1 MEKRIHPNVMNKI
14 FLSFAF
20 LMVATLS
27 AQTELDLIT
36 AVNLDSLSQTVRE
49 FTGEVA
55 TNVGGNSVTI
65 LNREEANNDLAGDY
79 LVERYN
85 AMDNLTVNDQAF
97 NTNGRNIIATQLG
110 KTNPNDIY
118 IICAHYDSVDDYC
131 ADDNASGTA
140 TVLEIARILST
151 QCMDNTII
159 YALWDEEEIGLRGA
173 SFYATQASNNG
184 DNILGV
190 LNIDMMGYDGDNDD
204 DFDIDVRPIAN
215 SLGMKDDLVGLLAT
229 YGFNLNV
236 NVVNPGTPASDHAR
250 FWDQGFSAVLVGE
263 SWENSDQTPHYHS
276 SADRYSTLD
285 LPYFHEIAKLIMSYM
300 VTKGSLV
307 SVDNSLT
314 MSSTALTSNM
324 DNASYQWFDCSTN
337 LPLTSE
343 VSQSFSPTASGTYA
357 VEVTVGSCT
366 ELSSCVDFTSL
377 DAETFKLN
385 SITIYPN
392 PASSTLNV
400 EHPFNEDLSFELFSI
415 EGKRVFEYDL
425 TEKHTEL
432 NVSQFSPGA
441 YFVRITEGEKV
452 FSQKIVIEK

>member
-1 MEKRIHPNVMNKI
+1 MKKI

-20 LMVATLS
+20 SVVATLS
-27 AQTELDLIT
+27 AQTELDLIN
-36 AVNLDSLSQTVRE
+36 AVSLDSLSQTVQE
-49 FTGEVA
+49 FTGEIA

-65 LNREEANNDLAGDY
+65 LNRGQANNDLAGDY
-79 LVERYN
+79 LVERFN

-118 IICAHYDSVDDYC
+118 IICAHYDSVADYC

-159 YALWDEEEIGLRGA
+159 YALWDEEEIGLKGA
-173 SFYATQASNNG
+173 GFYATQANTNG

-204 DFDIDVRPIAN
+204 DFDIDVRPVAN
-215 SLGMKDDLVGLLAT
+215 SLAMKDDLVSLLAT
-229 YGFNLNV
+229 YNFNLNV
-236 NVVNPGTPASDHAR
+236 NVVNPGTTASDHAR
-250 FWDQGFSAVLVGE
+250 FWNQGFSAVLVGE
-263 SWENSDQTPHYHS
+263 SWENDDQTPHYHS
-276 SADRYSTLD
+276 SGDRYSTLD

-314 MSSTALTSNM
+314 MSSMTLTSNM
-324 DNASYQWFDCSTN
+324 DNASYQWVDCSTN
-337 LPLTSE
+337 LPIITE
-343 VSQSFSPTASGTYA
+343 ISQSFSPTASGIYA

-377 DAETFKLN
+377 DADTFKLDT
-385 SITIYPN
+385 IKIYPN
-392 PASSTLNV
+392 PALSTLNID
-400 EHPFNEDLSFELFSI
+400 HALNDDITFELFSI
-415 EGKRVFEYDL
+415 EGKKVLEEVL
-425 TEKHTEL
+425 TKKRTAL
-432 NVSQFSPGA
+432 NVSQFPQGA
-441 YFVRITEGEKV
+441 YFVRITQDKKV
-452 FSQKIVIEK
+452 FSQKIVIGK

>member
-1 MEKRIHPNVMNKI
+1 MKKI

-20 LMVATLS
+20 SVVATLS
-27 AQTELDLIT
+27 AQTELDLIN
-36 AVNLDSLSQTVRE
+36 AVSLDSLSQTVQE
-49 FTGEVA
+49 FTGEIA

-65 LNREEANNDLAGDY
+65 LNRGQANNDLAGDY
-79 LVERYN
+79 LVERFN

-118 IICAHYDSVDDYC
+118 IICAHYDSVADYC

-159 YALWDEEEIGLRGA
+159 YALWDEEEIGLKGA
-173 SFYATQASNNG
+173 GFYATQANTNG

-204 DFDIDVRPIAN
+204 DFDIDVRPVAN
-215 SLGMKDDLVGLLAT
+215 SLSMKDDLVSLLAT
-229 YGFNLNV
+229 YNFNLNV
-236 NVVNPGTPASDHAR
+236 NVVNPGTTASDHAR
-250 FWDQGFSAVLVGE
+250 FWNQGFSAVLVGE
-263 SWENSDQTPHYHS
+263 SWENDDQTPHYHS
-276 SADRYSTLD
+276 SGDRYSTLD

-314 MSSTALTSNM
+314 MSSMTLTSNM
-324 DNASYQWFDCSTN
+324 DNASYQWVDCSTN
-337 LPLTSE
+337 LPIITE
-343 VSQSFSPTASGTYA
+343 ISQSFSPTASGIYA

-377 DAETFKLN
+377 DADTFKLDT
-385 SITIYPN
+385 IKIYPN
-392 PASSTLNV
+392 PALSTLNID
-400 EHPFNEDLSFELFSI
+400 HALNDDITFELFSI
-415 EGKRVFEYDL
+415 EGKKVLEEVL
-425 TEKHTEL
+425 TKKRTAL
-432 NVSQFSPGA
+432 NVSQFPQGA
-441 YFVRITEGEKV
+441 YFVRITQDKKV
-452 FSQKIVIEK
+452 FSQKIVIGK

>member
-1 MEKRIHPNVMNKI
+1 MKKI

-20 LMVATLS
+20 SVVATLS
-27 AQTELDLIT
+27 AQTELDLIN
-36 AVNLDSLSQTVRE
+36 AVSLDSLSQTVQE
-49 FTGEVA
+49 FTGEIA

-65 LNREEANNDLAGDY
+65 LNRGQANNDLAGDY
-79 LVERYN
+79 LVERFN

-97 NTNGRNIIATQLG
+97 NTNGRNIIATQFG

-118 IICAHYDSVDDYC
+118 IICAHYDSVADYC

-159 YALWDEEEIGLRGA
+159 YALWDEEEIGLKGA
-173 SFYATQASNNG
+173 GFYATQANTNG

-204 DFDIDVRPIAN
+204 DFDIDVRPVAN
-215 SLGMKDDLVGLLAT
+215 SLAMKDDLVSLLAT
-229 YGFNLNV
+229 YNFNLNV
-236 NVVNPGTPASDHAR
+236 NVVNPGTTASDHAR
-250 FWDQGFSAVLVGE
+250 FWNQGFSAVLVGE
-263 SWENSDQTPHYHS
+263 SWENDDQTPHYHS
-276 SADRYSTLD
+276 SGDRYSTLD

-314 MSSTALTSNM
+314 MSSMTLTSNM
-324 DNASYQWFDCSTN
+324 DNASYQWVDCSTN
-337 LPLTSE
+337 LPIITE
-343 VSQSFSPTASGTYA
+343 ISQSFSPTASGIYA

-377 DAETFKLN
+377 DADTFKLDT
-385 SITIYPN
+385 IKIYPN
-392 PASSTLNV
+392 PALSTLNID
-400 EHPFNEDLSFELFSI
+400 HALNDDITFELFSI
-415 EGKRVFEYDL
+415 EGKKVLEEVL
-425 TEKHTEL
+425 TKKRTAL
-432 NVSQFSPGA
+432 NVSQFPQGA
-441 YFVRITEGEKV
+441 YFVRITQDKKV
-452 FSQKIVIEK
+452 FSQKIVIGK